1 MKVTTRVL
9 SLLLRKIILIILY
22 RLSMI
27 LYIIQYNNGRTELVA
42 FDEEGSLPL
51 TEEMPYSRNQND
63 SIT

>member
-1 MKVTTRVL
+1 
-9 SLLLRKIILIILY
+9 
-22 RLSMI
+22 MI